1 MSSPTT
7 PQSLDT
13 DTIVAIA
20 SAPGRGGVGVV
31 RLSGPSALHIAR
43 TLCGKT
49 EPLESRA
56 AVFCSFRTPAGEA
69 LDSGLCLCF
78 PGPASF
84 TGEDVAELQGHG
96 SPVVLDR
103 IVQAAIAAGARIA
116 RPGEFSERAYL
127 NGKMDL
133 VQAEAVADLI
143 NAASAESAQAA
154 VRSLQGDFSALMNQL
169 SADLV
174 ALRVQVEAA
183 IDFPDEDIELLSAPG
198 VTSALADLIT
208 AVGRIVE
215 RTRSGVRL
223 TEGARVVLVGA
234 PNVGKS
240 SVLNSLCGEDRAI
253 VTPVAGTTR
262 DLVREQ
268 VLLEGIPVEL
278 VDTAGMRETSDLIE
292 AEGVRRAQTAAQDA
306 DLIVAVHDLSAPE
319 TLEFLSQ
326 WLLSER
332 SVQPAQFAATPA
344 LVIVANKLDC
354 QDASAAGYSSESSSH
369 GIASSKAMDKLALTY
384 SSSTLRVSAKTG
396 EGMQQLT
403 EHLVGLLN
411 GSSMAAGEGISG
423 TDVFSARS
431 RHLHAL
437 KECLA
442 GLMEAQAGIQ
452 SQLGAELV
460 AEHLRHAQAELGS
473 VCGEVTTD
481 ELLGEIFGSFCIGK

>member
-1 MSSPTT
+1 MPPTT

-13 DTIVAIA
+13 DTIVAVA
-20 SAPGRGGVGVV
+20 SAPGHGGVGVV
-31 RLSGPSALHIAR
+31 RLSGPDALVIAQ
-43 TLCGKT
+43 TLCGKNK
-49 EPLESRA
+49 PLEPRA
-56 AVFCSFRTPAGEA
+56 AVLCSFRQPDGEI
-69 LDSGLCLCF
+69 LDNGLCLCF

-103 IVQAAIAAGARIA
+103 VVQTAIAAGARMA

-133 VQAEAVADLI
+133 AQAEAVADLI
-143 NAASAESAQAA
+143 NAASTESARAA

-174 ALRVQVEAA
+174 SLRVQVEAA

-198 VTSALADLIT
+198 VTSALADLIA

-215 RTRSGVRL
+215 RTRTGVRL
-223 TEGARVVLVGA
+223 TEGARLVLVGA

-268 VLLEGIPVEL
+268 LLLEGIPVEL
-278 VDTAGMRETSDLIE
+278 VDTAGMRETSDLVE
-292 AEGVRRAQTAAQDA
+292 AEGVRRAETAAQDA
-306 DLIVAVHDLSAPE
+306 DLILAIHDLSAPE
-319 TLEFLSQ
+319 TLAFLLQFLRSM
-326 WLLSER
+326 LNER
-332 SVQPAQFAATPA
+332 SVQKPLEAPSI
-344 LVIVANKLDC
+344 VIVANKLDC
-354 QDASAAGYSSESSSH
+354 VDAASHENRLEEISE
-369 GIASSKAMDKLALTY
+369 LALTY
-384 SSSTLRVSAKTG
+384 NATSMNVSAKTG
-396 EGMQQLT
+396 DGMQQLT
-403 EHLVGLLN
+403 EHLVGLLSGGLSAP
-411 GSSMAAGEGISG
+411 GSGREAGGIRG
-423 TDVFSARS
+423 ADTFSARS
-431 RHLHAL
+431 RHLQAL
-437 KECLA
+437 KNCLA
-442 GLMEAQAGIQ
+442 GLTEAQGGIQ

-473 VCGEVTTD
+473 VCGEITTD